1 MFGAKLFP
9 IKDNSDVYPST
20 CGTALTRVRMKG
32 SALCAVSICM
42 KLVGLPYTSHIMHV
56 DMWKRGLSVDAFLQL
71 NIIAY
76 DTQLT
81 H

>member
-1 MFGAKLFP
+1 
-9 IKDNSDVYPST
+9 
-20 CGTALTRVRMKG
+20 MKG